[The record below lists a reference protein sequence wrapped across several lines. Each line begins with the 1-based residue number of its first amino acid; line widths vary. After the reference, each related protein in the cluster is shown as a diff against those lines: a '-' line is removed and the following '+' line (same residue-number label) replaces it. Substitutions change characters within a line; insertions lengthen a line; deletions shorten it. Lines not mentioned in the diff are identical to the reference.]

1 MWAYGITCWEIFSNG
16 AEPYPSRSDAEVGLH
31 LCPSLTPAGTAWPHS
46 PRPRPAFLFATV
58 PQAAFAI
65 MNGELLPRPKNC
77 PQPVYSLMV
86 NCWAADPRQRP
97 SFRQIADVFRR
108 WREATLAAKAA
119 SGAGAGGGSGTNS
132 PAVSSKLPLLSGVLP
147 VEPAPASPTAHQ
159 QLHQQL
165 QQYFQNQLVMP
176 RAAAPLSQVPEVP
189 LSSHDTPQAL
199 SNGVHAGAGGAASA
213 VSSGPEPAAPGGGY
227 VPITAL
233 WRPDTEAAAAAA
245 QSLAP
250 IQSGEVL
257 HVIDSG
263 AAAPA
268 PRSSG
273 AAHNPSFSAAHTALP
288 PSRGACGGF
297 HAAEHGACAPC
308 DADGASLVHVAA
320 GHGTLAPGQPHD
332 TCVAATGTAD
342 ADVGRPSCRDVAGL
356 HVMSATPPTAQVDSP
371 DHAALPTAVQL
382 SVEALTLQPHA
393 GSLTAMDARQPRGP
407 GPASGPT
414 VGQSMV
420 CSADVWLEAAMMNEA
435 TLSHDVSPSQAPGVQ
450 TPPQHQQS
458 QPLPPRHQPTA
469 LSVSSGSGGVSLQP
483 AP

>member
-1 MWAYGITCWEIFSNG
+1 MRKG
-16 AEPYPSRSDAEVGLH
+16 GLVTEARLMQQLGSH
-31 LCPSLTPAGTAWPHS
+31 PNLCQFYRWSTDTRGNEYVVCELVPFGSLDKVLAHFGPSLRNRSKLMMCEQICHAMSELASEGVLHRDLAARNILVQSMQPVHIK
-46 PRPRPAFLFATV
+46 
-58 PQAAFAI
+58 AAFAI

-250 IQSGEVL
+250 IQSGE
-257 HVIDSG
+257 
-263 AAAPA
+263 
-268 PRSSG
+268 
-273 AAHNPSFSAAHTALP
+273 
-288 PSRGACGGF
+288 
-297 HAAEHGACAPC
+297 
-308 DADGASLVHVAA
+308 
-320 GHGTLAPGQPHD
+320 
-332 TCVAATGTAD
+332 
-342 ADVGRPSCRDVAGL
+342 
-356 HVMSATPPTAQVDSP
+356 
-371 DHAALPTAVQL
+371 L

-469 LSVSSGSGGVSLQP
+469 LSVSRMVIFQTQDTLYE
-483 AP
+483 